1 MQSALRS
8 RTKPYWEALPAFTRK
23 EVGLWNWFCGLA
35 SPGADWQAWLAKV
48 LGRLVERPAG
58 MRLSLA
64 QTHQVDAPFGEKL
77 LEFGSK
83 EELFIGR
90 DADNDV
96 VLSANAIAKRHTRVF
111 IKDEAP
117 YLEDLGS
124 RLGTYLGDK
133 KVAPNDPRPLKHGDQ
148 FTVFPYRFRVVL
160 AQNWTPETDVRLS
173 RLNVQALNR
182 AEFFQQSPVA
192 WRVFVIQAHPEREQ
206 ALLEASP
213 SFLARLQQRMLGP
226 LGLEVGHGPVPS
238 DDALV
243 GFTVL
248 AALDHLNQS
257 LKFPFQFS
265 LGRGSRKELADSTRG
280 LLLSFTLGVGEITGD
295 MRIFLPLDLLA
306 KAKATGEWKNGTA
319 YPPGLVW
326 KLPIAAG
333 FVDLSADE
341 LAQVGLGDVML
352 VQAQGGVLLPACQ
365 GEWRFEI
372 NASNSNGFC
381 IDKYFERGA
390 SVESGEVT
398 AASRPNLEVLP
409 LRLHV
414 VVGEKEFTLAEIQ
427 ALGPGAIVEFDTS
440 KSDPVRLMVN
450 GKVLGDGE
458 MVEVDGKLGVKI
470 VRWRSS

>member
-1 MQSALRS
+1 M
-8 RTKPYWEALPAFTRK
+8 KPYWESLPSFTGK
-23 EVGLWNWFCGLA
+23 EVALWNWFCAMA
-35 SPGADWQAWLAKV
+35 SGEPDWQGWLAKV

-58 MRLSLA
+58 LQLSLV
-64 QTHQVDAPFGEKL
+64 QTHQVDTQFGEKV

-83 EELFIGR
+83 QELFIGR

-96 VLSANAIAKRHTRVF
+96 VLSANAIAKRHIRLT
-111 IKDEAP
+111 IKDDVP

-133 KVAPNDPRPLKHGDQ
+133 KLAPNDPRPLRHGDQ

-160 AQNWTPETDVRLS
+160 AQSWEPETDVRLS
-173 RLNVQALNR
+173 RLNLQAMNR

-192 WRVFVIQAHPEREQ
+192 WRVFVIQAHPGGEQ

-213 SFLARLQQRMLGP
+213 SFLVRLQKRMLGP
-226 LGLEVGHGPVPS
+226 MDLDGAKGPVPS
-238 DDALV
+238 DDALL

-248 AALDHLNQS
+248 AALEHLNQT

-265 LGRGSRKELADSTRG
+265 LGRGTRQALADSTRG
-280 LLLSFTLGVGEITGD
+280 LLLCFTAGVGEITGD
-295 MRIFLPLDLLA
+295 LRVFLSLDLLTRA
-306 KAKATGEWKNGTA
+306 RSGAEGKGDIQ

-326 KLPIAAG
+326 KLPISAG
-333 FVDLSADE
+333 YVDLSADE
-341 LAQVGLGDVML
+341 MAQVGLGDVLLM
-352 VQAQGGVLLPACQ
+352 QRSGSVLLPGCG
-365 GEWRFEI
+365 GEWMFVPED
-372 NASNSNGFC
+372 SNSGQFR
-381 IDKYFERGA
+381 IDKYLERSA
-390 SVESGEVT
+390 FVESGELSVST
-398 AASRPNLEVLP
+398 SRPNLEALP

-427 ALGPGAIVEFDTS
+427 ALSPGAILEFETT
-440 KSDPVRLMVN
+440 KSDPVRLIVN